1 MLTGITAQIRQGYT
15 GHDHL
20 IDSGDQTAILDAVA
34 GQSFRRA
41 SDALKAA
48 SKAFAASC
56 DRRVSTAR
64 IVVTLRTAQGDLVE
78 VG

>member
-1 MLTGITAQIRQGYT
+1 MLTGISAEIRQGYT

-20 IDSGDQTAILDAVA
+20 IDGADESATKDAVA
-34 GQSFRRA
+34 GVRFRRS

-48 SKAFAASC
+48 RKAFRESA
-56 DRRVSTAR
+56 DRRVCTAR
-64 IVVTLRTAQGDLVE
+64 IQVTLRTERGNRIT